1 MDRAGRVTYGTLE
14 RDGRHSQAD
23 ARGVLVEA
31 GRWLMQAVQARTR
44 ITLKNI
50 LFATDFSQAADAAAP
65 MAIQIAR
72 RYGAKVYGVHV
83 NRFDDY
89 TATAPNTWAAMA
101 EAAEKETKEDAGR
114 LDEQLQGIEHEVVIG
129 EGNLWEMLSNLISEK
144 EIDLVVVGT
153 RGRTGFGKTLL
164 GSVAEQIL
172 RQSPC
177 PVLTVGPHV
186 NPWSDEYVK
195 MRKIVFATDL
205 ATDTP
210 VAAPH
215 AISLA
220 QENQAHLVL
229 LHVIQDPHARDLVER
244 PQVVDLK
251 ARKLQQLVTEQAGLW
266 CDPTYIVEQGPAAEK
281 ILDVAKRR
289 HTDLIVLGARPAKG
303 LATHLNM
310 GTVHKVVSQ
319 ATCPVLTVR
328 G

>member
-1 MDRAGRVTYGTLE
+1 MK
-14 RDGRHSQAD
+14 
-23 ARGVLVEA
+23 AR
-31 GRWLMQAVQARTR
+31 QARTR

-50 LFATDFSQAADAAAP
+50 LFATDFSRSADAAAP
-65 MAIQIAR
+65 IAIEIAQ

-89 TATAPNTWAAMA
+89 TAAAPNAWAAMA
-101 EAAEKETKEDAGR
+101 EAAERENKEDAGR
-114 LDEQLQGIEHEVVIG
+114 LNKQLQGTDHEVVVG
-129 EGNLWEMLSNLISEK
+129 EGKTCEVISDLIEQK
-144 EIDLVVVGT
+144 EIDLVVLGT
-153 RGRTGFGKTLL
+153 RGRTGLGKALL

-172 RQSPC
+172 RRSPC

-186 NPWSDEYVK
+186 NLWSDEYGK
-195 MRKIVFATDL
+195 MREILYATDL
-205 ATDTP
+205 EGDFP
-210 VAAPH
+210 IAAPH

-229 LHVIQDPHARDLVER
+229 LHVIEDPKVGDLVKSS
-244 PQVVDLK
+244 QVK
-251 ARKLQQLVTEQAGLW
+251 EFKERKLQQLVTQQAGLW

-289 HTDLIVLGARPAKG
+289 HTDLIVLGARPAKSI
-303 LATHLNM
+303 ATHLNT

-319 ATCPVLTVR
+319 ARCPVLTVR

>member
-1 MDRAGRVTYGTLE
+1 MK
-14 RDGRHSQAD
+14 
-23 ARGVLVEA
+23 
-31 GRWLMQAVQARTR
+31 AVQARTR

-50 LFATDFSQAADAAAP
+50 LFATDFSTASDAAAP
-65 MAIQIAR
+65 IAIEIAQ

-89 TATAPNTWAAMA
+89 TAAAPNAWAAMA

-114 LDEQLQGIEHEVVIG
+114 LNGLLQGIEHEVVIS
-129 EGNLWEMLSNLISEK
+129 EGNIWEVVSNLIKEK
-144 EIDLVVVGT
+144 EIDLVVLGT
-153 RGRTGFGKTLL
+153 RGRTGLGKTIL

-186 NPWSDEYVK
+186 NLWSDEYAK
-195 MRKIVFATDL
+195 MREILYATDL
-205 ATDTP
+205 AADFP
-210 VAAPH
+210 IAAPY
-215 AISLA
+215 AVSLA

-229 LHVIQDPHARDLVER
+229 LHVIENPKPGDLVDSQEG
-244 PQVVDLK
+244 VNLK
-251 ARKLQQLVTEQAGLW
+251 ARKLQQLVAEQAGLW
-266 CDPTYIVEQGPAAEK
+266 CEPTYVVEQGPAAEK

-289 HTDLIVLGARPAKG
+289 HTDLIVMGARPAKG
-303 LATHLNM
+303 LATHLNI
-310 GTVHKVVSQ
+310 GTVHNVVSQ

>member
-1 MDRAGRVTYGTLE
+1 
-14 RDGRHSQAD
+14 
-23 ARGVLVEA
+23 
-31 GRWLMQAVQARTR
+31 MQAVQARTR

-50 LFATDFSQAADAAAP
+50 LFATDFSQVADAAALI
-65 MAIQIAR
+65 AIQIAR
-72 RYGAKVYGVHV
+72 RCGAKVHGVHV
-83 NRFDDY
+83 NRFNDY
-89 TATAPNTWAAMA
+89 TAAAPSAWAAMA

-114 LDEQLQGIEHEVVIG
+114 LTEQLQSIEHEVVIG
-129 EGNLWEMLSNLISEK
+129 EGNTWEVMSNLIEQK
-144 EIDLVVVGT
+144 EIDLIVLGT
-153 RGRTGFGKTLL
+153 RGRTGLGKVIL

-186 NPWSDEYVK
+186 NPWSDEYAK
-195 MRKIVFATDL
+195 MREILYATDL
-205 ATDTP
+205 EADYP
-210 VAAPH
+210 IAAPY
-215 AISLA
+215 AVSLA

-229 LHVIQDPHARDLVER
+229 LHVIEDPKAGDLINSPEM
-244 PQVVDLK
+244 VDFEE
-251 ARKLQQLVTEQAGLW
+251 RKLRQLVSQQAGLW

-303 LATHLNM
+303 LATHLNI

>member
-1 MDRAGRVTYGTLE
+1 
-14 RDGRHSQAD
+14 
-23 ARGVLVEA
+23 
-31 GRWLMQAVQARTR
+31 MQAVQARTR

-50 LFATDFSQAADAAAP
+50 LFATDFSPAADAAAP
-65 MAIQIAR
+65 IAIQVAR

-89 TATAPNTWAAMA
+89 TATAPNAWAAMA
-101 EAAEKETKEDAGR
+101 KAAEKETKADAGR
-114 LDEQLQGIEHEVVIG
+114 LNEQLQGIEHEVVIG
-129 EGNLWEMLSNLISEK
+129 EGNTWEVVSNLIEQK
-144 EIDLVVVGT
+144 EIDLIVLGT
-153 RGRTGFGKTLL
+153 RGRTGLEKVIL

-195 MRKIVFATDL
+195 MREIVYATDL
-205 ATDTP
+205 ATDAP
-210 VAAPH
+210 VAAPY

-229 LHVIQDPHARDLVER
+229 LHVIEHPKPGDLVDSPEG
-244 PQVVDLK
+244 VNLK

-266 CDPTYIVEQGPAAEK
+266 CEPTYVVEQGPAAEK

>member
-1 MDRAGRVTYGTLE
+1 MK
-14 RDGRHSQAD
+14 
-23 ARGVLVEA
+23 
-31 GRWLMQAVQARTR
+31 AVQARTR

-65 MAIQIAR
+65 IAIEIAQ

-89 TATAPNTWAAMA
+89 TAAAPNAWAAMA
-101 EAAEKETKEDAGR
+101 EAGESENKEDAGR
-114 LDEQLQGIEHEVVIG
+114 LNAQLQSVDHEVVVG
-129 EGNLWEMLSNLISEK
+129 KGKTWEVISDLIEQK
-144 EIDLVVVGT
+144 EIDLVVLGT
-153 RGRTGFGKTLL
+153 RGRTGLGKALL

-186 NPWSDEYVK
+186 NLWSDEFVK
-195 MRKIVFATDL
+195 MREILYATDL
-205 ATDTP
+205 EGEFP
-210 VAAPH
+210 IAAPY
-215 AISLA
+215 AISFA

-229 LHVIQDPHARDLVER
+229 LNVIEDPKVGDLVNSS
-244 PQVVDLK
+244 QVKDFK
-251 ARKLQQLVTEQAGLW
+251 ERKLKQLVTQQAGLW

-303 LATHLNM
+303 LAAHLNA

>member
-1 MDRAGRVTYGTLE
+1 
-14 RDGRHSQAD
+14 
-23 ARGVLVEA
+23 
-31 GRWLMQAVQARTR
+31 MQAVQARTR

-65 MAIQIAR
+65 IAIQIAR

-89 TATAPNTWAAMA
+89 TAAAPNAWAAIA
-101 EAAEKETKEDAGR
+101 EAAEKETKDDAGR
-114 LDEQLQGIEHEVVIG
+114 LNEQLQGIEHETVIEQG
-129 EGNLWEMLSNLISEK
+129 RLWNVMSDLIEKK
-144 EIDLVVVGT
+144 EIDLVVMGT

-172 RQSPC
+172 RQSTC

-186 NPWSDEYVK
+186 NPWSDESVK
-195 MRKIVFATDL
+195 MREILYATDL

-210 VAAPH
+210 VAAPY
-215 AISLA
+215 AVSLA

-229 LHVIQDPHARDLVER
+229 LHVIEDPKAGDLVDSPE
-244 PQVVDLK
+244 VVDLK
-251 ARKLQQLVTEQAGLW
+251 ERKLQRLVTEQAGLW
-266 CDPTYIVEQGPAAEK
+266 CEPTYIVEQGSAAEK

-289 HTDLIVLGARPAKG
+289 PTDLIVLGARPAKG
-303 LATHLNM
+303 LATHMNI

-319 ATCPVLTVR
+319 AKCPVLTVR

>member
-1 MDRAGRVTYGTLE
+1 
-14 RDGRHSQAD
+14 
-23 ARGVLVEA
+23 
-31 GRWLMQAVQARTR
+31 MQAVQARTR

-65 MAIQIAR
+65 IAIQIAR

-89 TATAPNTWAAMA
+89 TGVAPNAWAAMA
-101 EAAEKETKEDAGR
+101 EAAEKETREDAGR
-114 LDEQLQGIEHEVVIG
+114 LNEQLQGIEHEVVIG
-129 EGNLWEMLSNLISEK
+129 KGNIWGMVSSLIEEK
-144 EIDLVVVGT
+144 EIDLIVLGT
-153 RGRTGFGKTLL
+153 RGRTGLEKVIL

-195 MRKIVFATDL
+195 MREIVYATDL

-210 VAAPH
+210 VAAPY

-229 LHVIQDPHARDLVER
+229 LHVIEHPKPGDLVDSPEG
-244 PQVVDLK
+244 VNLK

-266 CDPTYIVEQGPAAEK
+266 CEPTYIVEQGPAAEK

-310 GTVHKVVSQ
+310 GTVHKVMSQ

>member
-1 MDRAGRVTYGTLE
+1 
-14 RDGRHSQAD
+14 
-23 ARGVLVEA
+23 
-31 GRWLMQAVQARTR
+31 MQAVQAITR
-44 ITLKNI
+44 IALKNI

-65 MAIQIAR
+65 IAIQLAR

-89 TATAPNTWAAMA
+89 TAAAPNAWAAMA

-114 LDEQLQGIEHEVVIG
+114 LNEQLQGVEHEVVIG
-129 EGNLWEMLSNLISEK
+129 EGNLLEVLSNVIQQK

-177 PVLTVGPHV
+177 PVLTIGPHV

-195 MRKIVFATDL
+195 MREILYATDL

-210 VAAPH
+210 VAAPY

-229 LHVIQDPHARDLVER
+229 LHVIEDPKAGDLVDSPE
-244 PQVVDLK
+244 VVDLK
-251 ARKLQQLVTEQAGLW
+251 ERKLKQFVTEQVGLW
-266 CDPTYIVEQGPAAEK
+266 CEPTYIVEQGPAAEK

-319 ATCPVLTVR
+319 AKCPVLTVR

>member
-1 MDRAGRVTYGTLE
+1 
-14 RDGRHSQAD
+14 
-23 ARGVLVEA
+23 
-31 GRWLMQAVQARTR
+31 MQAVQARTR

-50 LFATDFSQAADAAAP
+50 LFATDLSQAADAAAP
-65 MAIQIAR
+65 IAIQVAR
-72 RYGAKVYGVHV
+72 RYGAKVYGIHV

-89 TATAPNTWAAMA
+89 TAAAPNAWIAMA
-101 EAAEKETKEDAGR
+101 EAAEKETKEDGER
-114 LDEQLQGIEHEVVIG
+114 LNEQLQGIEHEVVIG
-129 EGNLWEMLSNLISEK
+129 EGNIWEVVSNLIKEK
-144 EIDLVVVGT
+144 EIDLVVLGT
-153 RGRTGFGKTLL
+153 RGRTGLGKTIL

-186 NPWSDEYVK
+186 NLWSDEYAK
-195 MRKIVFATDL
+195 MREILYATDL
-205 ATDTP
+205 AADFP
-210 VAAPH
+210 VAAPY

-229 LHVIQDPHARDLVER
+229 LHVIEDAKAGDLVDGPE
-244 PQVVDLK
+244 VVDLK
-251 ARKLQQLVTEQAGLW
+251 ERKLQHLVTEQAGLW

-281 ILDVAKRR
+281 ILDVSRR
-289 HTDLIVLGARPAKG
+289 RPTDLIVMGARPAKG
-303 LATHLNM
+303 FATHLNI

>member
-1 MDRAGRVTYGTLE
+1 
-14 RDGRHSQAD
+14 
-23 ARGVLVEA
+23 
-31 GRWLMQAVQARTR
+31 MQAVQARTR

-50 LFATDFSQAADAAAP
+50 LFATDFSQVADAAALI
-65 MAIQIAR
+65 AIQIAR
-72 RYGAKVYGVHV
+72 RYGAKVHGVHV
-83 NRFDDY
+83 NRFNDY
-89 TATAPNTWAAMA
+89 TAAAPSAWAAMA

-114 LDEQLQGIEHEVVIG
+114 LTEQLQSIEHEVVIG
-129 EGNLWEMLSNLISEK
+129 EGNTREVMSNLIEQK
-144 EIDLVVVGT
+144 EIDLIVLGT
-153 RGRTGFGKTLL
+153 RGRTGLGKVML

-186 NPWSDEYVK
+186 NPWSDEYAK
-195 MRKIVFATDL
+195 MREILYATDL
-205 ATDTP
+205 EADYP
-210 VAAPH
+210 IAAPY
-215 AISLA
+215 AVSLA

-229 LHVIQDPHARDLVER
+229 LHVIEDPKAGDLINSPEM
-244 PQVVDLK
+244 VDFEE
-251 ARKLQQLVTEQAGLW
+251 RKLRQLVSQQAGLW

-303 LATHLNM
+303 LATHLNI

>member
-1 MDRAGRVTYGTLE
+1 
-14 RDGRHSQAD
+14 
-23 ARGVLVEA
+23 
-31 GRWLMQAVQARTR
+31 VQ
-44 ITLKNI
+44 NI

-65 MAIQIAR
+65 IAIQIAR

-89 TATAPNTWAAMA
+89 TGAAPNAWAAMA
-101 EAAEKETKEDAGR
+101 EAAEKETKEDFGR
-114 LDEQLQGIEHEVVIG
+114 LNGQLQSVEHEVVIG
-129 EGNLWEMLSNLISEK
+129 EGNIWEVVSKLIKEK
-144 EIDLVVVGT
+144 EIDLVVLGT
-153 RGRTGFGKTLL
+153 RGRTGIGKALL

-186 NPWSDEYVK
+186 NLWSDQYAK
-195 MRKIVFATDL
+195 MREILYATDL
-205 ATDTP
+205 ATDNP
-210 VAAPH
+210 IAAPY

-229 LHVIQDPHARDLVER
+229 LHIIEDPKAGDLLEN
-244 PQVVDLK
+244 PKAVDLK
-251 ARKLQQLVTEQAGLW
+251 ERKLQQLVTEQAGLW

-289 HTDLIVLGARPAKG
+289 HTDLIVMGARPAKG
-303 LATHLNM
+303 LATHLNI
-310 GTVHKVVSQ
+310 GTVHEVVAQ

>member
-1 MDRAGRVTYGTLE
+1 MKTYSMDG
-14 RDGRHSQAD
+14 
-23 ARGVLVEA
+23 
-31 GRWLMQAVQARTR
+31 GRWPMNPVQARTR

-50 LFATDFSQAADAAAP
+50 LFATDFSPAADLAAP
-65 MAIQIAR
+65 IAVQLAQ

-89 TATAPNTWAAMA
+89 TAAAPNAWAAMA
-101 EAAEKETKEDAGR
+101 ETAERETKEQAQR
-114 LDEQLQGIEHEVVIG
+114 LNKQLESVEHETVIG
-129 EGNLWEMLSNLISEK
+129 EGNIREVMSDVIQKK
-144 EIDLVVVGT
+144 EIDLVVLGT

-195 MRKIVFATDL
+195 MREILYATDL
-205 ATDTP
+205 AAETP
-210 VAAPH
+210 IAAPY

-229 LHVIQDPHARDLVER
+229 LHVIEGPNAGDLVDIPE
-244 PQVVDLK
+244 VVELK
-251 ARKLQQLVTEQAGLW
+251 ARKLRQLVTEQAGLW
-266 CDPTYIVEQGPAAEK
+266 CEPNYIVEQGPSAEK

-289 HTDLIVLGARPAKG
+289 HTGLI
-303 LATHLNM
+303 
-310 GTVHKVVSQ
+310 
-319 ATCPVLTVR
+319 
-328 G
+328 

>member
-1 MDRAGRVTYGTLE
+1 MK
-14 RDGRHSQAD
+14 
-23 ARGVLVEA
+23 
-31 GRWLMQAVQARTR
+31 AVQARSR

-50 LFATDFSQAADAAAP
+50 LFATDFSPAADLAAP
-65 MAIQIAR
+65 IAVQIAQ

-89 TATAPNTWAAMA
+89 TASAPTAWAAMA
-101 EAAEKETKEDAGR
+101 EAAERETKVQAQ
-114 LDEQLQGIEHEVVIG
+114 QLNKQLEGVEHEVVIG
-129 EGNLWEMLSNLISEK
+129 EGNTRKVMSDLIEKK
-144 EIDLVVVGT
+144 EIDLVVLGT
-153 RGRTGFGKTLL
+153 RGRTGFGKALL

-186 NPWSDEYVK
+186 NPWSEEYAK
-195 MRKIVFATDL
+195 MREILYATDL

-210 VAAPH
+210 VAAPY

-229 LHVIQDPHARDLVER
+229 LHTIEDPKAGDLVDSPE
-244 PQVVDLK
+244 VVELK
-251 ARKLQQLVTEQAGLW
+251 QRKLQQLVTEQAGLW
-266 CDPTYIVEQGPAAEK
+266 CEPTYIVEQGPAAEK
-281 ILDVAKRR
+281 ILDVSKRR
-289 HTDLIVLGARPAKG
+289 HTDLIVLGARPDKG
-303 LATHLNM
+303 FATHLNV

-319 ATCPVLTVR
+319 ATCPVFTVR

>member
-1 MDRAGRVTYGTLE
+1 MK
-14 RDGRHSQAD
+14 
-23 ARGVLVEA
+23 
-31 GRWLMQAVQARTR
+31 AVQARTR
-44 ITLKNI
+44 ITVKNI
-50 LFATDFSQAADAAAP
+50 LFATDFSPAADAAAP
-65 MAIQIAR
+65 IAIEIAQ

-89 TATAPNTWAAMA
+89 TAAAPNDWAAMA

-114 LDEQLQGIEHEVVIG
+114 LNEQLQCIEHEVVLG
-129 EGNLWEMLSNLISEK
+129 EGNIWEVVSGLIKEK
-144 EIDLVVVGT
+144 EIDLVVLGT
-153 RGRTGFGKTLL
+153 RGRTGLGRAIL

-186 NPWSDEYVK
+186 NLWSDEYAK
-195 MRKIVFATDL
+195 MREILYATDL
-205 ATDTP
+205 TADSPT
-210 VAAPH
+210 AAPY

-220 QENQAHLVL
+220 LENQAHLVL
-229 LHVIQDPHARDLVER
+229 LHVIEDGKAGDLVDSPE
-244 PQVVDLK
+244 VVDVK
-251 ARKLQQLVTEQAGLW
+251 ERKLQQLVTEQAGLW

-289 HTDLIVLGARPAKG
+289 HTDLIVMGARPAKG
-303 LATHLNM
+303 LATHLNI
-310 GTVHKVVSQ
+310 GTVHNVVSQ